1 MNKQELL
8 KRLKAFGFSKQIL
21 DAFSKVKREDFV
33 PEEELENQIYE
44 DTPLPIGHGQTIS
57 QPYTIAVMLSEIE
70 LKKQQK
76 ILEIGSGSGYVLAL
90 ISEIV
95 GEKGKVFG
103 IEIISELVAK
113 SKEALALGDYKNVK
127 VYNRNG
133 SGGLPEKAPFDRI
146 LISAA
151 CREIPKKLLNQLKD
165 GGILLT
171 PRGPRFG
178 QTLVV
183 VQRKKDKFETIR
195 EIPGFIFVPFI
206 EDSKKE

>member
-1 MNKQELL
+1 MSKKDLL
-8 KRLKAFGFSKQIL
+8 KRLKAYGFSKKIL

-33 PEEELENQIYE
+33 PEDLENQAYE

-70 LKKQQK
+70 LKEGQK
-76 ILEIGSGSGYVLAL
+76 VLEIGSGSGYVLAL

-95 GEKGKVFG
+95 GKSGKVSG
-103 IEIISELVAK
+103 IEIISELAAK
-113 SKEALALGDYKNVK
+113 SKEALTDYKNVEA
-127 VYNRNG
+127 YNRNG
-133 SGGLPEKAPFDRI
+133 SDGLPEKAPFDRI

-165 GGILLT
+165 RGILLT

-195 EIPGFIFVPFI
+195 KIPGFIFVPFV
-206 EDSKKE
+206 EG

>member
-8 KRLKAFGFSKQIL
+8 KRLKSFGFSKKIL
-21 DAFSKVKREDFV
+21 DAFSRVKREDFV
-33 PEEELENQIYE
+33 PEDLEDQAYE

-70 LKKQQK
+70 LKKSQNV
-76 ILEIGSGSGYVLAL
+76 LEVGSGSGYVLAL
-90 ISEIV
+90 ISKIL
-95 GEKGKVFG
+95 GKNGKVSG
-103 IEIISELVAK
+103 IEIISELAAK
-113 SKEALALGDYKNVK
+113 SKEALTDYENVE

-165 GGILLT
+165 QGLLLT
-171 PRGPRFG
+171 PKGPRFG

-183 VQRKKDKFETIR
+183 IKRQGDEFKIIR
-195 EIPGFIFVPFI
+195 EIPGFIFVPFV
-206 EDSKKE
+206 EE

>member
-8 KRLKAFGFSKQIL
+8 KRLKALGFSKHVL
-21 DAFSKVKREDFV
+21 DAFSKVERKNFI
-33 PEEELENQIYE
+33 PEKLENQAYE

-57 QPYTIAVMLSEIE
+57 QPYTIAIMLSEIE
-70 LKKQQK
+70 LKKGQK
-76 ILEIGSGSGYVLAL
+76 VLEIGSGSGYVLAL

-95 GEKGKVFG
+95 GKKGKVCG
-103 IEIISELVAK
+103 VEIISELVAK
-113 SKEALALGDYKNVK
+113 SEEALALGDYENVE

-133 SGGLPEKAPFDRI
+133 SGGLPEKASFDRI

-151 CREIPKKLLNQLKD
+151 CREIPKKLLNQLKE

-171 PRGPRFG
+171 PRGPRFE

-183 VQRKKDKFETIR
+183 IKRKKDKFETIR
-195 EIPGFIFVPFI
+195 EIPGFIFVPFVD
-206 EDSKKE
+206 E

>member
-8 KRLKAFGFSKQIL
+8 KRLKAFGFSNQIL
-21 DAFSKVKREDFV
+21 DAFSKVERRDFV
-33 PEEELENQIYE
+33 PEEHEREAYE

-57 QPYTIAVMLSEIE
+57 QPYTVAVMLSEIE
-70 LKKQQK
+70 LKKGQK
-76 ILEIGSGSGYVLAL
+76 VLEIGSGSGYVLAL

-103 IEIISELVAK
+103 IEIISELAAK
-113 SKEALALGDYKNVK
+113 SKEALALGDYKNVE

-151 CREIPKKLLNQLKD
+151 CREIPKKPLNQLKD

-171 PRGPRFG
+171 PRGPRFE
-178 QTLVV
+178 QSLVV
-183 VQRKKDKFETIR
+183 IKRNKDKFEVKR
-195 EIPGFIFVPFI
+195 KIPGFIFVPFV
-206 EDSKKE
+206 EDSEKG

>member
-33 PEEELENQIYE
+33 PEGLENQAYE
-44 DTPLPIGHGQTIS
+44 DTPIPIGQGQTIS
-57 QPYTIAVMLSEIE
+57 QPYTVAVMLSEIE
-70 LKKQQK
+70 LKKGQNV
-76 ILEIGSGSGYVLAL
+76 LEVGSGSGYVLAL
-90 ISEIV
+90 ISKIV
-95 GEKGKVFG
+95 GKNGKVSG
-103 IEIISELVAK
+103 IEIISELVAR
-113 SKEALALGDYKNVK
+113 SKEALSSEDYKNVE

-206 EDSKKE
+206 ED

>member
-8 KRLKAFGFSKQIL
+8 KRLKAFGFSKKIL
-21 DAFSKVKREDFV
+21 DAFSKVKRENFV
-33 PEEELENQIYE
+33 PGELEKEIYE
-44 DTPLPIGHGQTIS
+44 DTPLPIGKGQTIS
-57 QPYTIAVMLSEIE
+57 QPYTIAVMLSEIG
-70 LKKQQK
+70 LKKGQK

-90 ISEIV
+90 ISEII
-95 GEKGKVFG
+95 GEKGKIFG

-113 SKEALALGDYKNVK
+113 SKEALALGNYKNVE

-133 SGGLPEKAPFDRI
+133 SEGLPEKASFDRI

-171 PRGPRFG
+171 PRGPRFE
-178 QTLVV
+178 QALVV
-183 VQRKKDKFETIR
+183 IQRKGDKFVTKK
-195 EIPGFIFVPFI
+195 EIPGFIFVPFV
-206 EDSKKE
+206 DD

>member
-1 MNKQELL
+1 MNKQKLL
-8 KRLKAFGFSKQIL
+8 QRLKSLGFSKKIL
-21 DAFSKVKREDFV
+21 DAFSKVKRENFV
-33 PEEELENQIYE
+33 PEELENQTYE
-44 DTPLPIGHGQTIS
+44 DAPLPIGQGQTIS

-70 LKKQQK
+70 LKQGQK

-95 GEKGKVFG
+95 GKKGKVCG
-103 IEIISELVAK
+103 VEIVNELAEK
-113 SKEALALGDYKNVK
+113 SKEALDLGNYKNVE

-133 SGGLPEKAPFDRI
+133 SDGLPEKAPFDRI

-171 PRGPRFG
+171 PKGPRFE
-178 QTLVV
+178 QSLVV

-195 EIPGFIFVPFI
+195 EIPGFIFVPFV
-206 EDSKKE
+206 DG

>member
-8 KRLKAFGFSKQIL
+8 KRLKAFGFSRQIL

-33 PEEELENQIYE
+33 FEKLEKETYE

-70 LKKQQK
+70 LKKGQK
-76 ILEIGSGSGYVLAL
+76 VLEVGSGSGYVLAL

-95 GEKGKVFG
+95 GKKGKVCG

-113 SKEALALGDYKNVK
+113 SKEALALGDYKNVE

-133 SGGLPEKAPFDRI
+133 SDGLPEKASFDRI

-165 GGILLT
+165 GGILLA
-171 PRGPRFG
+171 PRGPRFE
-178 QTLVV
+178 QILVV
-183 VQRKKDKFETIR
+183 IQRKGDKFVTKR

-206 EDSKKE
+206 EE

>member
-1 MNKQELL
+1 MNKKELL
-8 KRLKAFGFSKQIL
+8 KRLEAFGFSRQVL
-21 DAFSKVKREDFV
+21 GAFSKVKREDFV
-33 PEEELENQIYE
+33 PEELEKEAYQ
-44 DTPLPIGHGQTIS
+44 DTALPIGYGQTIS

-70 LKKQQK
+70 LKKGQNV
-76 ILEIGSGSGYVLAL
+76 LEVGSGSGYVLAL
-90 ISEIV
+90 ISEII
-95 GEKGKVFG
+95 GKKGRVSG
-103 IEIISELVAK
+103 IEIISGLAAK
-113 SKEALALGDYKNVK
+113 SKQILADYENVK

-171 PRGPRFG
+171 PRGPRFE

-183 VQRKKDKFETIR
+183 IKRQGDKFETIR
-195 EIPGFIFVPFI
+195 QIPGFIFVPFV
-206 EDSKKE
+206 EDSGENKK

>member
-33 PEEELENQIYE
+33 PEKLKKEVYE
-44 DTPLPIGHGQTIS
+44 DTPLPIGQGQTIS

-70 LKKQQK
+70 LKKEQK
-76 ILEIGSGSGYVLAL
+76 VLEIGSGSGYVLAL

-103 IEIISELVAK
+103 VEIVSELVKK
-113 SKEALALGDYKNVK
+113 SKEALDLGDYKNVEI
-127 VYNRNG
+127 YNRNG

-171 PRGPRFG
+171 PRGPRFE
-178 QTLVV
+178 QALVV
-183 VQRKKDKFETIR
+183 VQRKKDKFKTIR
-195 EIPGFIFVPFI
+195 EIPGFIFVPFV
-206 EDSKKE
+206 ENSEKE

>member
-33 PEEELENQIYE
+33 FEKLEKETYE

-70 LKKQQK
+70 LKKGQK
-76 ILEIGSGSGYVLAL
+76 VLEVGSGSGYVLAL

-95 GEKGKVFG
+95 REKGKVFG

-113 SKEALALGDYKNVK
+113 
-127 VYNRNG
+127 
-133 SGGLPEKAPFDRI
+133 
-146 LISAA
+146 
-151 CREIPKKLLNQLKD
+151 
-165 GGILLT
+165 
-171 PRGPRFG
+171 
-178 QTLVV
+178 
-183 VQRKKDKFETIR
+183 
-195 EIPGFIFVPFI
+195 
-206 EDSKKE
+206 